1 MLVEVRLEGEG
12 LVASGAFEGLGVGVG
27 LDVGT
32 EVRLVRERLF
42 ADVAREWFLA

>member
-12 LVASGAFEGLGVGVG
+12 LVASGALEGLGVGVG

-32 EVRLVRERLF
+32 EVRLVRERLL
-42 ADVAREWFLA
+42 ADVARERFLA